1 MMSALTS
8 SLVVNYAFLGWEM
21 EAGMKTMFLRG
32 LALLVL
38 ASVLGFTL
46 FSLSY
51 ERAVRGNSGRM
62 RSDAN
67 PGPIAGA
74 PPASE
79 EDDVYSNPKMGISF
93 QKPKSWEVFVDQG
106 VVHIKPAAGAVTS
119 VFLCPI
125 LRAHPKM
132 TSLSFLRFVYE
143 LAIKQYPDLR
153 LNDKRAN
160 SDGTLAEV
168 SAIYTSNTEKVKGFY
183 VVSLDRG
190 RGLYCGYEDAA
201 AKFDVR
207 YTVLRNIW
215 KSLRIAPADFYQAIK
230 DGKIRAGGRV
240 APGGPGP
247 TIDVSRLVTKAGV
260 DGTMYVVVPPDWS
273 VGGGNFVFVAT
284 APDERMGVF
293 TTNDHQ
299 PKTFDN
305 AVYLIQQLLPFFQCQ
320 HTTISGSEPNTDMM
334 KLNRMQ
340 GILSNAMNFYGETTD
355 KNGFRIKFGIM
366 VDAVDLRSAG
376 APGGYVTTLGC
387 YAAPPLFDRNFN
399 VLLAMALSI
408 TADQGKIMANL
419 KKNLDRLGQASKT
432 MSQTG
437 DVVIQSLRQGAAN
450 ADRAID
456 KYNYYLSGEEARY
469 SPLENRIY
477 VVDSDLANYAANP
490 RYPQEML
497 TSVPDSLWNKLLHE
511 RNY

>member
-1 MMSALTS
+1 
-8 SLVVNYAFLGWEM
+8 
-21 EAGMKTMFLRG
+21 MKTLFNRG
-32 LALLVL
+32 LVLLVL
-38 ASVLGFTL
+38 ASIQGLTL

-51 ERAVRGNSGRM
+51 ER
-62 RSDAN
+62 
-67 PGPIAGA
+67 
-74 PPASE
+74 
-79 EDDVYSNPKMGISF
+79 DDVYSNPEMGISF
-93 QKPKSWEVFVDQG
+93 QKPKGWEVFVDQG
-106 VVHIKPAAGAVTS
+106 VVHVKPAAGAVTG

-132 TSLSFLRFVYE
+132 TSLSFLKFVYE

-160 SDGTLAEV
+160 ADGTLAEV
-168 SAIYTSNTEKVKGFY
+168 SAIYTNKTEKIKGFY

-190 RGLYCGYEDAA
+190 RGLYCGYEDAV

-215 KSLRIAPADFYQAIK
+215 KSLKIAPADFYRAAK
-230 DGKIRAGGRV
+230 DGKTRAGGRA

-260 DGTMYVVVPPDWS
+260 DGTMYVVVPPDWN

-305 AVYLIQQLLPFFQCQ
+305 AVYLTRQLLPFFQCRD
-320 HTTISGSEPNTDMM
+320 TTISGSEPNTDMM
-334 KLNRMQ
+334 KLNRML
-340 GILSNAMNFYGETTD
+340 GIPSNAMNFYGEATD
-355 KNGFRIKFGIM
+355 KNGSRIKFGIM
-366 VDAVDLRSAG
+366 VDAVDLKSTG

-419 KKNLDRLGQASKT
+419 RKNLDRLGQASKT

-437 DVVIQSLRQGAAN
+437 DVVIQGLRQGAAN
-450 ADRAID
+450 TDRALD

-490 RYPQEML
+490 RYPQEKL

-511 RNY
+511 RNN

>member
-1 MMSALTS
+1 
-8 SLVVNYAFLGWEM
+8 
-21 EAGMKTMFLRG
+21 MKTLFLRG
-32 LALLVL
+32 LMFLALVP
-38 ASVLGFTL
+38 VLGLTL
-46 FSLSY
+46 FSVPCG
-51 ERAVRGNSGRM
+51 RA
-62 RSDAN
+62 A
-67 PGPIAGA
+67 A
-74 PPASE
+74 E
-79 EDDVYSNPKMGISF
+79 ETDVYSNPEMGISF
-93 QKPKSWEVFVDQG
+93 QKPKGWKVFIDRG
-106 VVHIKPAAGAVTS
+106 VVHVKPSAGGVTG

-132 TSLSFLRFVYE
+132 TSLSFLKFVYD
-143 LAIKQYPDLR
+143 LAIKQYPDLQ
-153 LNDKRAN
+153 LSDKRAN

-168 SAIYTSNTEKVKGFY
+168 SAIYTNKTEKVKGFY

-201 AKFDVR
+201 AKFDVQR
-207 YTVLRNIW
+207 TALRNIW
-215 KSLRIAPADFYQAIK
+215 KSLKIAPADFYRATT
-230 DGKIRAGGRV
+230 DGKPRTGGRE
-240 APGGPGP
+240 ALGGPGP

-260 DGTMYVVVPPDWS
+260 DGTMYVAVPADWN

-305 AVYLIQQLLPFFQCQ
+305 AVYLTRQLLPFFQCRD
-320 HTTISGSEPNTDMM
+320 TSVSRSEPNTDMM

-340 GILSNAMNFYGETTD
+340 GIPSNALNFYGETTD
-355 KNGFRIKFGIM
+355 KKGSRIKFGIM
-366 VDAVDLRSAG
+366 VDAVDLRSKG

-387 YAAPPLFDRNFN
+387 YAAPDLFDRNFD
-399 VLLAMALSI
+399 VLLSIALSI

-419 KKNLDRLGQASKT
+419 KQNLARLGQASKT

-437 DVVIQSLRQGAAN
+437 DVVLQGLRQGAAN
-450 ADRAID
+450 TDRALD

-477 VVDSDLANYAANP
+477 VVDSDLANYAANS